1 MYVAE
6 TEQIHFVR
14 FRCLAVD
21 RVTEEQEYID
31 LVAGDACCD
40 LLVAALRTAQLPL
53 DPHAYHLCHLLAGRS
68 RCT

>member
-31 LVAGDACCD
+31 LVAGDPCSD
-40 LLVAALRTAQLPL
+40 LLIAALRAAEIPL
-53 DPHAYHLCHLLAGRS
+53 DPQTSRLCNLLAGSS
-68 RCT
+68 RRT